1 MTGRALAAAGDA
13 RARDVL
19 QRVAG
24 DAGRAGAQ
32 GVHDAAGRELR
43 RLGSR
48 VSAPAR
54 RAARR
59 DTTLS
64 EREREI
70 ATLVS
75 EGRSNKQVAAALFL
89 SEKTIENA
97 LTTIYA
103 KLGVRSRVE
112 LSLRFHLDGPAG
124 VEQGV
129 DDEHRGRRA
138 DGGEDLAVRRH
149 RAFGVGGR
157 GEERTGA
164 DNVDRRRRPLRPAR
178 RGRSPSSGGP
188 VPPLTP
194 GSRRRACTGPVPET
208 STRSPARTARLK
220 PITGSYGEPD
230 AIRRRFG
237 VFASRASSARS
248 RLHWRTST

>member
-1 MTGRALAAAGDA
+1 MPAPVTSCSASPATP
-13 RARDVL
+13 
-19 QRVAG
+19 
-24 DAGRAGAQ
+24 GRAGAQ
-32 GVHDAAGRELR
+32 GVHEAAGRELR

-129 DDEHRGRRA
+129 DDEHRGRR
-138 DGGEDLAVRRH
+138 GG
-149 RAFGVGGR
+149 
-157 GEERTGA
+157 
-164 DNVDRRRRPLRPAR
+164 RRRRPPRAP
-178 RGRSPSSGGP
+178 PSR
-188 VPPLTP
+188 L
-194 GSRRRACTGPVPET
+194 RRRRPG
-208 STRSPARTARLK
+208 
-220 PITGSYGEPD
+220 
-230 AIRRRFG
+230 
-237 VFASRASSARS
+237 
-248 RLHWRTST
+248 

>member
-1 MTGRALAAAGDA
+1 MLARGDAGEAAVVAEHACAAADAERAPLDALDARLVAGRALAAAGDP

-19 QRVAG
+19 QRVAA

-32 GVHDAAGRELR
+32 GLHEAAGRELR

-64 EREREI
+64 VREREI
-70 ATLVS
+70 AALVS
-75 EGRSNKQVAAALFL
+75 QGRSNKQVAATLFL

-112 LSLRFHLDGPAG
+112 LSLRFHLDRPAG

-129 DDEHRGRRA
+129 DDEHRGRRP
-138 DGGEDLAVRRH
+138 DVPEDLTVRRH
-149 RAFGVGGR
+149 RSFGVGGR
-157 GEERTGA
+157 GEQGAGA
-164 DNVDRRRRPLRPAR
+164 DNVI
-178 RGRSPSSGGP
+178 GGG
-188 VPPLTP
+188 T
-194 GSRRRACTGPVPET
+194 
-208 STRSPARTARLK
+208 
-220 PITGSYGEPD
+220 
-230 AIRRRFG
+230 RFG
-237 VFASRASSARS
+237 QRGDDDLPAAASLFRR
-248 RLHWRTST
+248 

>member
-1 MTGRALAAAGDA
+1 MLARGDAAEAAIVAEHACEAADTERRRWTRCEARLVAGRALAAAGDA

-32 GVHDAAGRELR
+32 GSARGRGPRAAPARLARLR
-43 RLGSR
+43 
-48 VSAPAR
+48 PAR

-124 VEQGV
+124 VEQGA
-129 DDEHRGRRA
+129 GRRA
-138 DGGEDLAVRRH
+138 SWTPAGRRRRPP
-149 RAFGVGGR
+149 RAPPSLLGVGGR
-157 GEERTGA
+157 GQKGAGA
-164 DNVDRRRRPLRPAR
+164 DNVDDAGARLPAR
-178 RGRSPSSGGP
+178 RMTPSSGEP
-188 VPPLTP
+188 V
-194 GSRRRACTGPVPET
+194 RR
-208 STRSPARTARLK
+208 
-220 PITGSYGEPD
+220 
-230 AIRRRFG
+230 
-237 VFASRASSARS
+237 
-248 RLHWRTST
+248 